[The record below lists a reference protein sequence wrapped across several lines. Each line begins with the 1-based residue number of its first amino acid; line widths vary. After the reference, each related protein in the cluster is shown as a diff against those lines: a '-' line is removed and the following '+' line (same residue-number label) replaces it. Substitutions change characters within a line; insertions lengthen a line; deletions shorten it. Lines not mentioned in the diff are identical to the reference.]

1 MENQDDLANR
11 IGLIAIAQA
20 RLDEWLVQV
29 LICLLKPISES
40 RVQLLVG
47 DRSLDAKCTLVKKL
61 ATNLGIPLDDPLPSG
76 AIPSQVLKQASQL
89 NSDRDRAVHSYYDW
103 RADSE
108 VRRFRSRRPKVEE
121 VNLDDLSAL
130 AEGLMLCGDNLGEF
144 VNYLER
150 TDTES
155 LGSGAQWGEVI
166 RGVHEVIVAG
176 HLHERKMLGAVADGV
191 ESKSSVR
198 LALRGASRRVLRE
211 GEQADESEF
220 TAEISTTNWL
230 ATITSPRGEV
240 VRFGD
245 TGWRDVTELARDE
258 DPEVQHAVIRRM
270 GDIVQLSVE
279 GGEMS
284 KSPWPQVRDR
294 LAERAFGPDS
304 EPDVKTPSWV
314 LGLKGF
320 APDDQKG

>member
-40 RVQLLVG
+40 RVQLLVS
-47 DRSLDAKCTLVKKL
+47 DRSLEAKCTLVKKL
-61 ATNLGIPLDDPLPSG
+61 ATDLGISLDDPLPSG

-89 NSDRDRAVHSYYDW
+89 NGDRDRAVHSYYDW

-108 VRRFRSRRPKVEE
+108 VRRFRSRRPQAEE

-150 TDTES
+150 TDTEA
-155 LGSGAQWGEVI
+155 LGLGAQWGEII
-166 RGVHEVIVAG
+166 RGAHEVIVAG
-176 HLHERKMLGAVADGV
+176 HLHERKMLGAVVGGI

-198 LALRGASRRVLRE
+198 LALRGASRRILRE

-294 LAERAFGPDS
+294 LAERAFGPGS

-314 LGLKGF
+314 LGIKGF